1 MSNYTETVTRI
12 GGALEVVT
20 EPYFLGGEHRT
31 IYVNGAARV
40 SIIPQAKGMSIH
52 EGLFEIAVL
61 GGEEIEILETYCT
74 EERIATLLGER
85 VLQATL

>member
-1 MSNYTETVTRI
+1 MSYVETVTRI
-12 GGALEVVT
+12 GGAVEVEI

-31 IYVNGAARV
+31 IYVNGVARV
-40 SIIPQAKGMSIH
+40 SIIPQSRGMGII

-74 EERIATLLGER
+74 EEKIATLIGQR